1 MKGIIG
7 LALAA
12 AVSGVVAQ
20 PHNHH
25 GHHHAK
31 KHTHAG
37 VDKRA
42 DAAAAGTVVVT
53 KVVQGPTVVE
63 YVLDGKKVDAKEA
76 EQGIKQG
83 GYVVLGSSKP
93 SFVAP
98 PPVVSTSIAS
108 VPGGAQFFEQKTSS
122 TISSSTSTSSST
134 TSSIPTTSSS
144 PIPSSTS
151 SEPPAATSSAAPE
164 NPSGGGLDSKFPS
177 GKIRCDH
184 FPSDYGALGV
194 DWVGLSGWTTLAKV
208 GKLMK
213 GVAINNYEQPITG
226 PCQPGMLCSY
236 ACPAGYQKTQW
247 PEESQGATGQSIGG
261 LYCNSDGYLEL
272 TRESHPTLCEQG
284 AGGVYVKNMLPKS
297 AAICRTDYP
306 GNEAMVIPLETT
318 PGGQYPLTNPVS
330 STYYKWKGQSTTAQ
344 YYVNNMDIPVDD
356 ACTWNSK
363 TCPDCAGNWAPV
375 NVGVGK
381 SDDGITYISIFPN
394 APTSTA
400 VLNFDMEIKGDISG
414 ECWLKNGQYS
424 GNNGCTVCSAM
435 FLSPVLSQTAN
446 KMNRSASGRVAL
458 LPLSLSPVASKCG
471 WNEDVIRRE
480 MGMGGLH
487 VHAGFLY
494 LVLLC
499 RPRQQSGRGPFMS
512 LWGSFFARPAL
523 TI

>member
-31 KHTHAG
+31 KHTHG
-37 VDKRA
+37 SVDKRA
-42 DAAAAGTVVVT
+42 DAVAGTVVVT

-63 YVLDGKKVDAKEA
+63 YVLDGKKVPAKEA
-76 EQGIKQG
+76 EKGIKEG

-108 VPGGAQFFEQKTSS
+108 VPGGAQFFAKTSS
-122 TISSSTSTSSST
+122 TSTSTSTSSST

-151 SEPPAATSSAAPE
+151 SEPPAATSSAASDE
-164 NPSGGGLDSKFPS
+164 NITGGGLDSKFPS

-184 FPSDYGALGV
+184 FPSDFGALYV
-194 DWVGLSGWTTLAKV
+194 DWVGLAGWTTLAKV
-208 GKLMK
+208 PGGRLMK

-236 ACPAGYQKTQW
+236 ACPPGYQKTQW
-247 PEESQGATGQSIGG
+247 PEENQGATGQSIGG
-261 LYCNSDGYLEL
+261 LYCNTDGYLEL
-272 TRESHPTLCEQG
+272 TRENHPTLCEPG
-284 AGGVYVKNMLPKS
+284 AGGVYVKNLLPKS

-306 GNEAMVIPLETT
+306 GNEAMVIPLETN

-330 STYYKWKGQSTTAQ
+330 STYYKWKGQATTAQ
-344 YYVNNMDIPVDD
+344 YYVNNMGIPVDD

-363 TCPDCAGNWAPV
+363 SCPDCAGNWAPV

-394 APTSTA
+394 APTTTA
-400 VLNFDMEIKGDISG
+400 ILNFDMEIKGDISG
-414 ECWLKNGQYS
+414 ECWLKNGEYS
-424 GNNGCTVCSAM
+424 GNNGCTVG
-435 FLSPVLSQTAN
+435 LREGGTAT
-446 KMNRSASGRVAL
+446 
-458 LPLSLSPVASKCG
+458 
-471 WNEDVIRRE
+471 VI
-480 MGMGGLH
+480 LK
-487 VHAGFLY
+487 
-494 LVLLC
+494 
-499 RPRQQSGRGPFMS
+499 PRG
-512 LWGSFFARPAL
+512 A
-523 TI
+523 

>member
-31 KHTHAG
+31 KHAHAG

-42 DAAAAGTVVVT
+42 DAAPAGTVVVT
-53 KVVQGPTVVE
+53 KVVPGPVVVE
-63 YVLDGKKVDAKEA
+63 YVLDGKKVDADEA
-76 EQGIKQG
+76 EKGIKEG
-83 GYVVLGSSKP
+83 GFVVLGSSKP

-98 PPVVSTSIAS
+98 PPVASTSIAS
-108 VPGGAQFFEQKTSS
+108 VPGGALFLELSTSS
-122 TISSSTSTSSST
+122 SSTSTSTSTSSST

-151 SEPPAATSSAAPE
+151 SSAPAATSSAAPLLDL
-164 NPSGGGLDSKFPS
+164 SGGGLDSEFPS
-177 GKIRCDH
+177 GKISCDH

-213 GVAINNYEQPITG
+213 GVAINNYEQPISG

-236 ACPAGYQKTQW
+236 ACPPGYQKTQW
-247 PEESQGATGQSIGG
+247 PESNQGATGQSIGG
-261 LYCNSDGYLEL
+261 LYCNSDGFLEL

-284 AGGVYVKNMLPKS
+284 AGGVYVKNMLPKN

-306 GNEAMVIPLETT
+306 GNEAMVVPLDTN

-344 YYVNNMDIPVDD
+344 YYVNNMGIPVDD

-363 TCPDCAGNWAPV
+363 SCPDCAGNWAPV
-375 NVGVGK
+375 NVGVGQ

-400 VLNFDMEIKGDISG
+400 ILNFDMEITGDVSG

-424 GNNGCTVCSAM
+424 GNNGCTVGLSAGGTATV
-435 FLSPVLSQTAN
+435 VLKPRGSQ
-446 KMNRSASGRVAL
+446 
-458 LPLSLSPVASKCG
+458 
-471 WNEDVIRRE
+471 
-480 MGMGGLH
+480 
-487 VHAGFLY
+487 
-494 LVLLC
+494 
-499 RPRQQSGRGPFMS
+499 
-512 LWGSFFARPAL
+512 
-523 TI
+523 